1 MEEHKF
7 INSIEGK
14 GTPPGNFAGRRNR
27 LQQDCTVKL
36 FPPLDL
42 SFPVTAAPQ
51 GEDEVSLTSA
61 GSCRCNCNCK
71 KKNKRLRCDSR
82 MVTSALSSRCSC
94 RSSSSLS
101 SWSSCSS
108 SRSSASSNSSSLG
121 EREMSALSVVSR
133 SMEVKDA
140 LKRIAEELAS
150 DVHVP
155 IEHLEKMNRGVIQGD
170 SRGDPHAPPPSRVL
184 TGVSPFFQMY
194 NYASYVVCSREQKEP
209 PIFGNSLFIT

>member
-1 MEEHKF
+1 
-7 INSIEGK
+7 
-14 GTPPGNFAGRRNR
+14 
-27 LQQDCTVKL
+27 
-36 FPPLDL
+36 
-42 SFPVTAAPQ
+42 
-51 GEDEVSLTSA
+51 
-61 GSCRCNCNCK
+61 
-71 KKNKRLRCDSR
+71 
-82 MVTSALSSRCSC
+82 
-94 RSSSSLS
+94 
-101 SWSSCSS
+101 
-108 SRSSASSNSSSLG
+108 
-121 EREMSALSVVSR
+121 MSALSVVSR